1 MSSCQSSIVKLLL
14 PSRIIYRNKNKS
26 NINDCQMLEWYE
38 EAFMESARNGTQE
51 KFQVQNIL
59 YTTCEKLSEICRDI
73 MLQFSDSY

>member
-1 MSSCQSSIVKLLL
+1 MSNV
-14 PSRIIYRNKNKS
+14 
-26 NINDCQMLEWYE
+26 NDCQMLEWHE

-73 MLQFSDSY
+73 QLMSQCSDSY